1 MSLVKV
7 CKLVHNTL
15 CLNNRAYILGQPV
28 AWCITNYETTEVM
41 TMFLE
46 SLKRRSPSSMVR
58 VLMTDDGKHCNYL
71 LSIYMLSS
79 YIDDVYCSAARKVFG
94 DIYYAGGMLRSEYTH
109 TSRMKF
115 QKFKCFFFYHK
126 GMETANSQHKS

>member
-46 SLKRRSPSSMVR
+46 SLKRRSPSSMVK

-71 LSIYMLSS
+71 LSTINLHA
-79 YIDDVYCSAARKVFG
+79 IIIHR
-94 DIYYAGGMLRSEYTH
+94 
-109 TSRMKF
+109 
-115 QKFKCFFFYHK
+115 
-126 GMETANSQHKS
+126 